1 MLYEGI
7 GKDGS
12 FESNLAI
19 NMNYVSMD
27 YKVKNRNIYLNVY
40 AKTNTQ
46 TLNSMKCNW
55 EV

>member
-19 NMNYVSMD
+19 NMNYLFMFWRVA
-27 YKVKNRNIYLNVY
+27 YEGGV
-40 AKTNTQ
+40 
-46 TLNSMKCNW
+46 
-55 EV
+55 